1 MTMRHFVTPAG
12 GYLGGFAGGA
22 LPDAE
27 DAIEVAAPPQHA
39 LEIWSEGQWVW
50 PLAIAQVEKLRH
62 LQARYAAALAE
73 GMNYGGS
80 QLQIREVD
88 QQNITA
94 MGQEAR
100 WALASGGVWP
110 TNFAW
115 RMLDNSFLPVP
126 DPQAM
131 IALGEAAKAE
141 VYRLRQ
147 VKWAHADAIAAA
159 GSIAALNAHDIEN
172 GW

>member
-22 LPDAE
+22 LPEAA

-39 LEIWSEGQWVW
+39 LEVWNEGDWIW
-50 PLAIAQVEKLRH
+50 PLAIAKAAKLDQLQV
-62 LQARYAAALAE
+62 RYAAALAA
-73 GMNYGGS
+73 GMDYAGR

-100 WALASGGVWP
+100 WALASNSAWP
-110 TNFAW
+110 GNFAW
-115 RMLDNSFLPVP
+115 RMLDNSFLPIP

-131 IALGEAAKAE
+131 IALGEAAKSE

-159 GSIAALNAHDIEN
+159 ANIAALNAHDIEN